1 MEELTG
7 ILFVVAA
14 IVFKVIEAK
23 LKKAGKSQAPKVETR
38 EVFPEVTDRTESGLP
53 KWLEDIQREMNTLAP
68 EPEPVAPAEVK
79 PVEETPAPKPTTITF
94 EEAMKPMK
102 KAPVK
107 PVKPVQP
114 KAKKPILQ
122 EEEKKTREKIDP
134 KKLIVY
140 SEIMNR
146 KY

>member
-38 EVFPEVTDRTESGLP
+38 EVFPEVTDQTESGLP

-68 EPEPVAPAEVK
+68 EPVAPAEVK
-79 PVEETPAPKPTTITF
+79 PVEEAPAPKPATITF

-102 KAPVK
+102 KAPLR
-107 PVKPVQP
+107 PVNPAPAKV
-114 KAKKPILQ
+114 KKPILQ
-122 EEEKKTREKIDP
+122 EEEEKPREKIDP